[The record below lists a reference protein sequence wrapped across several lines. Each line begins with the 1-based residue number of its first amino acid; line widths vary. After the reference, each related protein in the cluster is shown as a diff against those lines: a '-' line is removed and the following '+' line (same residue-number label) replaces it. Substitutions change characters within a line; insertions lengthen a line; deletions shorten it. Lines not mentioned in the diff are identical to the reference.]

1 MCKCVNGPIKGYVAL
16 HKNNNYNQ
24 NRDEDS
30 NNLSTTSINN
40 YKTSE
45 NNIIRTTETP
55 NNKTESRRKEKFQTN
70 TASFKLDSIK
80 AEFKKRK
87 NSPPSIPE
95 IDTPVSTKAVSSKPS
110 LVYFDIAIDK
120 PSRQECHRS
129 SKTKNCPVIELKQ
142 TVERS
147 AEQVNTRK
155 KIETAQ

>member
-55 NNKTESRRKEKFQTN
+55 NNKTEPRRKDKFQTN
-70 TASFKLDSIK
+70 TASFKLDSIR
-80 AEFKKRK
+80 AELKKRK
-87 NSPPSIPE
+87 NSSPSIPE
-95 IDTPVSTKAVSSKPS
+95 IDTPVSIKTISGKLSR
-110 LVYFDIAIDK
+110 VYFDIVIDK
-120 PSRQECHRS
+120 PFRLQF
-129 SKTKNCPVIELKQ
+129 KN
-142 TVERS
+142 
-147 AEQVNTRK
+147 
-155 KIETAQ
+155 